1 MNRSVCESVVPSPL
15 LTRSAESDIQMLQ
28 QQTTMSLPPRKQNQI
43 ERPEK
48 LQTWILDCYLRLRG
62 DRDDMRLQMSKSY
75 EHERNCKKLS
85 FVA

>member
-48 LQTWILDCYLRLRG
+48 LQT
-62 DRDDMRLQMSKSY
+62 
-75 EHERNCKKLS
+75 
-85 FVA
+85 